1 MRLPSSVGHRTMK
14 TFLAIASIAVVP
26 LWSYSQGQFSFNNF
40 GVNGSPITPIYGPEA
55 GNPRLQKWGNAADAS
70 PPWRTRL
77 H

>member
-1 MRLPSSVGHRTMK
+1 MK